1 MQPWRHAK
9 LSAKRRG
16 TNWRDEL
23 PVHEFL
29 DSAKAACPD
38 LRHRILLHN
47 SDLGP
52 ALARLAFPEIEN
64 VETILRAHVE
74 EDIRTYPRLANW
86 LPETHICKF
95 RWRAP
100 DDVALVKQ
108 ITEFHDVEDPVHAQ
122 RVLDLLCLAEPCLP
136 GRQHLARAL
145 LMNSFG
151 PVLVRRIFGPAYSV
165 GSRIIDPS
173 WIAEGIIIASFGRIW
188 SLSDILQG
196 FPMSVPDRAKR
207 TDSEYDLRQTL

>member
-23 PVHEFL
+23 PVHEFI

-52 ALARLAFPEIEN
+52 ALARLAFPDVEN
-64 VETILRAHVE
+64 VETIIRAHVE
-74 EDIRTYPRLANW
+74 EDVRACPRLANW
-86 LPETHICKF
+86 VPEIPVCKF

-100 DDVALVKQ
+100 DDATLVKQ
-108 ITEFHDVEDPVHAQ
+108 ITEFHGVDDPLHAQ
-122 RVLDLLCLAEPCLP
+122 RILDLLCMAEACLP
-136 GRQHLARAL
+136 GRQPLARAL

-151 PVLVRRIFGPAYSV
+151 PVLVRQIFGPAYAV

-188 SLSDILQG
+188 SLSDVLKG
-196 FPMSVPDRAKR
+196 FPMSLPDKATK
-207 TDSEYDLRQTL
+207 TDSEYDLRQNP